1 MRFRFGSMFVA
12 MVGLASPVQ
21 ASMLY
26 AEPGPAARPDSFS
39 FRYGAGSLGTI
50 ILDGY
55 RTLDGKNFYHD
66 DAASSKTTAQ
76 PFGIFGIFG
85 AVGESTSDSQPTT
98 SFNPFGTPSSNS
110 GNTGSGIGFG
120 GGKESFSL
128 SANGGKGSF
137 GFGGGS
143 PLKGLNPLNLAFT
156 NLTDHGGFQGLGDAG
171 GGVGKVEASA
181 TPLPPAWTLML
192 IGLGGFGWVA
202 QRLQRKSEKV
212 FAV

>member
-1 MRFRFGSMFVA
+1 MRFLFGSMFVA
-12 MVGLASPVQ
+12 MVGLAPPVQ

-26 AEPGPAARPDSFS
+26 AEPGPAARPHSFS

-66 DAASSKTTAQ
+66 DAASSKIMAQ
-76 PFGIFGIFG
+76 PSGIFG
-85 AVGESTSDSQPTT
+85 AVGESTSNSQPTT
-98 SFNPFGTPSSNS
+98 SFNPFGTTSSNS
-110 GNTGSGIGFG
+110 GNHGSSIGFG

-128 SANGGKGSF
+128 SSNGGKGSF
-137 GFGGGS
+137 GIGGGS
-143 PLKGLNPLNLAFT
+143 SLKGLNPLNLAFT
-156 NLTDHGGFQGLGDAG
+156 NLTDQGGFQGLGDAG

-202 QRLQRKSEKV
+202 QRLQRKSEKA